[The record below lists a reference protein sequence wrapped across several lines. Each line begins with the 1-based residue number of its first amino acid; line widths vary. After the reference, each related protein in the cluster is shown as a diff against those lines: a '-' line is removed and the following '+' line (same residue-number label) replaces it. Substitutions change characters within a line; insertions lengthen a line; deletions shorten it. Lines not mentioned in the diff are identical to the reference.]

1 MLRAVLTTLIVV
13 IAASCVVLMVLAAD
27 WLISNFD
34 IDGLLAII
42 GIVISAAAFL
52 FALIIHFQRRV

>member
-1 MLRAVLTTLIVV
+1 MLRAALTTLIVV
-13 IAASCVVLMVLAAD
+13 ITALCVVLMVLAAD

-34 IDGLLAII
+34 VDRLLAIT

-52 FALIIHFQRRV
+52 FTLIIHFRRRP